1 MFSLQHNERYIQPP
15 IVIDEE
21 LQSVLDDLSS
31 IADATSTHSLSF
43 NLPTATED
51 PPSIQDQHCR
61 TVVSDQSGEIDS
73 GLSTAAS
80 FHTNPKDRSG
90 TALGAMAN
98 PDIYTENELFST
110 VGCNVENVPRPE
122 LQQNIVPGYT
132 SHRGTSPVPPNSI
145 QICDGSASRSEFQE
159 RISHGGNT
167 PRLQLQNF
175 SQSVIST
182 KFHGGNAP
190 GPSNSVKIQGGNAP
204 GPSNSA
210 KIHGGNAPEPSTSN
224 QVGGSRASSKVG
236 ATALTSSAILKPA
249 DKIMQNRL

>member
-1 MFSLQHNERYIQPP
+1 MSSPLMSPPIPTWNHGVRTSIPEIFPKSRNQSDLPMFSLQHTERDIQPP

-21 LQSVLDDLSS
+21 LQSVLDDLSN
-31 IADATSTHSLSF
+31 IADAASTHSLSF

-51 PPSIQDQHCR
+51 PPSIQDQHRR
-61 TVVSDQSGEIDS
+61 TVVPDQSVEIDS

-80 FHTNPKDRSG
+80 FHTHPKDRSG
-90 TALGAMAN
+90 TALGAIAN
-98 PDIYTENELFST
+98 PDIFTKNEVFST

-122 LQQNIVPGYT
+122 LQQSIVPGYT
-132 SHRGTSPVPPNSI
+132 SHRGTASVRPSSI

-167 PRLQLQNF
+167 PGLQLQYF
-175 SQSVIST
+175 TQSVTST

-190 GPSNSVKIQGGNAP
+190 EPSNSAKIHGGNAP

-210 KIHGGNAPEPSTSN
+210 KIHGGNAPGP
-224 QVGGSRASSKVG
+224 
-236 ATALTSSAILKPA
+236 
-249 DKIMQNRL
+249 